1 MKEKVFGGEVYESNI
16 IVDVKIPGFYWI
28 KFRQKLEIPILPIKR

>member
-16 IVDVKIPGFYWI
+16 IVDVKIPGFY
-28 KFRQKLEIPILPIKR
+28 